1 MIRRR
6 FICDSFTWIRGLY
19 RHGSTCS
26 AQTELIARLPD
37 FNFKIPLTKQII
49 RANLGEVSITII
61 SVNPRKT

>member
-26 AQTELIARLPD
+26 AQSWFCRPSACIARLPD
-37 FNFKIPLTKQII
+37 FNFKIPL
-49 RANLGEVSITII
+49 
-61 SVNPRKT
+61 